1 MKRKILVGTI
11 VVALSLFVSMPLLPV
26 ADALAAQPSISVSG
40 PGVAGKALKVAGVGF
55 VPGEVVELVLDM
67 DDVPIIVGKKGA
79 AITAGDGGRFEA
91 ETNYPHKLVAIPGSW
106 RLTATGDKG
115 SEASCMVEIKQP

>member
-11 VVALSLFVSMPLLPV
+11 VVALSLFISMPFLPV
-26 ADALAAQPSISVSG
+26 AGARAGQPSLSATG
-40 PGVAGKALKVAGVGF
+40 PGVAGKALKVSGANF

-79 AITAGDGGRFEA
+79 AITAGTGGRFEA